1 MTYNTD
7 FMPPMFFIM
16 TPATFLMT
24 PATFLMTPATFLMA
38 STDAEGHLPDAYR
51 PKRASVSFGT
61 SIRALRYE
69 HPRLTLRAAIHDSH
83 SRQDDGA
90 RAWDDEASAWDDEKI
105 GK

>member
-1 MTYNTD
+1 MIFLMTS
-7 FMPPMFFIM
+7 
-16 TPATFLMT
+16 ATFLMT

-69 HPRLTLRAAIHDSH
+69 HPRHTLRAAIHDSH
-83 SRQDDGA
+83 GRQDSQA
-90 RAWDDEASAWDDEKI
+90 RAGDDEKI

>member
-1 MTYNTD
+1 MT
-7 FMPPMFFIM
+7 PMFFIM
-16 TPATFLMT
+16 TSATFLMT
-24 PATFLMTPATFLMA
+24 PATFLMT

-69 HPRLTLRAAIHDSH
+69 YPRHTLRAAIHASHGRHDSE
-83 SRQDDGA
+83 A
-90 RAWDDEASAWDDEKI
+90 RAWDDEKI

>member
-1 MTYNTD
+1 
-7 FMPPMFFIM
+7 MPPMIFLM
-16 TPATFLMT
+16 TSATFLMT
-24 PATFLMTPATFLMA
+24 PATFLMI
-38 STDAEGHLPDAYR
+38 STHAEGHLPDAYR

-83 SRQDDGA
+83 GRQDSEA
-90 RAWDDEASAWDDEKI
+90 RAWDDEKI

>member
-1 MTYNTD
+1 MT
-7 FMPPMFFIM
+7 PMFFIMTSATFIM

-24 PATFLMTPATFLMA
+24 

-61 SIRALRYE
+61 RIRALRYE
-69 HPRLTLRAAIHDSH
+69 HPRLTLRAAIHDTH
-83 SRQDDGA
+83 GRHDHEA
-90 RAWDDEASAWDDEKI
+90 RAWDDEKI

>member
-1 MTYNTD
+1 MTL
-7 FMPPMFFIM
+7 MFFIMTSATFIM

-24 PATFLMTPATFLMA
+24 PATFIMT

-69 HPRLTLRAAIHDSH
+69 SPRHTLRAAIHASHGRHDSE
-83 SRQDDGA
+83 A
-90 RAWDDEASAWDDEKI
+90 RAGDDEKI